1 MMGSITISNL
11 DDGLMERL
19 QARAEGNGR
28 SVEEEAREILA
39 VAVPYVHSAPE
50 NLAEAIRAIFEPL
63 GGVEL
68 ELPQR
73 GFANEGPWFGW
84 EEDWDDKHEDS

>member
-1 MMGSITISNL
+1 MGSITISGL
-11 DDGLMERL
+11 DDGLIERL
-19 QARAEGNGR
+19 RKRAEGNGR

-39 VAVPYVHSAPE
+39 VAEPYVHPPPE

-73 GFANEGPWFGW
+73 GFASEGPWLGW
-84 EEDWDDKHEDS
+84 EEEWEGKGENS

>member
-1 MMGSITISNL
+1 MGSITISGL
-11 DDGLMERL
+11 DDGLIERL
-19 QARAEGNGR
+19 QERAEGNGR

-39 VAVPYVHSAPE
+39 AAEPYVHPPPE

-63 GGVEL
+63 GGAEL

-73 GFANEGPWFGW
+73 GFADEGPWFGW
-84 EEDWDDKHEDS
+84 EEEWEDKRENS

>member
-1 MMGSITISNL
+1 MGSITISDL
-11 DDGLMERL
+11 DDGLIERL
-19 QARAEGNGR
+19 QERAEGNGR

-39 VAVPYVHSAPE
+39 AAEPHVHPPPE

-73 GFANEGPWFGW
+73 GFTDEGPWFGW
-84 EEDWDDKHEDS
+84 EEEWENKRENS

>member
-1 MMGSITISNL
+1 MGSITISDL

-19 QARAEGNGR
+19 QERAQGNGR

-39 VAVPYVHSAPE
+39 AAEPYVHPPPE
-50 NLAEAIRAIFEPL
+50 NLAEAIRALFEPL

-68 ELPQR
+68 ELPER
-73 GFANEGPWFGW
+73 ARIREAPRFG
-84 EEDWDDKHEDS
+84 